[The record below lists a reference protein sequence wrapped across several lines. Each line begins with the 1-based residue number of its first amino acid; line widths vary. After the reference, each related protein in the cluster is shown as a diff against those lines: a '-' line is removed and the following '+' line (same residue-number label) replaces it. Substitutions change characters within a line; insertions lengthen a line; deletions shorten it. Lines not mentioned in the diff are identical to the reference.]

1 LYKSNTRRNRI
12 TATTY
17 PAGIC
22 NTMGTIIKIDKAGTM
37 HDKMESKLKIEP
49 LISYRPSSNCNNRLP
64 WELSFNHYSNDE
76 P

>member
-1 LYKSNTRRNRI
+1 
-12 TATTY
+12 
-17 PAGIC
+17 
-22 NTMGTIIKIDKAGTM
+22 MGTIIKIDKAGTM